1 MARRSFAE
9 RTGRW
14 TTEHLAI
21 RNNRPRRR
29 VNERPRRINAPPRR
43 KGGLGGIVAQLF
55 HPYADTAVRI
65 LLFGLA
71 ASPALLIGAG
81 FAITRSPYVTGQ
93 EIVPTQPVP
102 FSHEHHVG
110 FDGLDCR
117 YCHFESRTL
126 GRAFRQPKSA

>member
-1 MARRSFAE
+1 M
-9 RTGRW
+9 
-14 TTEHLAI
+14 
-21 RNNRPRRR
+21 
-29 VNERPRRINAPPRR
+29 
-43 KGGLGGIVAQLF
+43 AQLF

-65 LLFGLA
+65 VLFGLA

-93 EIVPTQPVP
+93 DIVHAQPVP

-117 YCHFESRTL
+117 YL
-126 GRAFRQPKSA
+126 PFRS